1 MMIRLIASMFTPDND
16 MCPKNFFADMKEN
29 REQCYKRL
37 TTDGRKISS
46 LIDESQKLFHAMVR
60 TQIFAEVTHIDNRNE
75 K

>member
-1 MMIRLIASMFTPDND
+1 
-16 MCPKNFFADMKEN
+16 MKEN

-75 K
+75 KIKHRDSWYKEKNNSELNLY